1 MDVKWVTVDIKGLFA
16 NIPKRQLYMLLGA
29 VAVLLLYGWWSLL
42 FKPAWEER
50 DRLRTQLAGL
60 EQQLFQK
67 MRIAANLPQL
77 EAEIK
82 QLQARLKASVARLPE
97 EKEIPTLLT
106 QVNSLGEESGLV
118 FTLFRPQAAVK
129 KDFYAEVPIQVR
141 VEGSF
146 HALGA
151 FFDRIGKMERIMNIG
166 TLSVSPAPAAGQD
179 GRRRATDMTIIAEFN
194 ATTFTFV
201 GTGG

>member
-1 MDVKWVTVDIKGLFA
+1 MDIKGLFA
-16 NIPKRQLYMLLGA
+16 NMPKRQLYLLLGL
-29 VAVLLLYGWWSLL
+29 VAVGFLLMWWYLL
-42 FKPAWEER
+42 FQPAWGER
-50 DRLRTQLAGL
+50 DRLQTQLAGL

-67 MRIAANLPQL
+67 KRIAANLPQL

-82 QLQARLKASVARLPE
+82 QLQERLKASVARLPE

-106 QVNSLGEESGLV
+106 QVNSLGEESGLA

-151 FFDRIGKMERIMNIG
+151 FFDRIGKMERIVNIG
-166 TLSVSPAPAAGQD
+166 ALSVAPAPATGPG
-179 GRRRATDMTIIAEFN
+179 GRRRGPDMTIIADFS

-201 GTGG
+201 PTGG

>member
-1 MDVKWVTVDIKGLFA
+1 MDIKGLFA
-16 NIPKRQLYMLLGA
+16 NMPKRQLYVLLGL
-29 VAVLLLYGWWSLL
+29 VAVGFLLMWWYLL
-42 FKPAWEER
+42 FQPAWDER
-50 DRLRTQLAGL
+50 DRLQTQLDGL

-82 QLQARLKASVARLPE
+82 QLQERLKTSVARLPE

-106 QVNSLGEESGLV
+106 QVNSLGEESGLA

-151 FFDRIGKMERIMNIG
+151 FFDRIGKMERIVNIG
-166 TLSVSPAPAAGQD
+166 ALSVAPAPATGPG
-179 GRRRATDMTIIAEFN
+179 GRRRGPDMTIIADFS

-201 GTGG
+201 PTGG

>member
-1 MDVKWVTVDIKGLFA
+1 MDIKGLFA
-16 NIPKRQLYMLLGA
+16 NMPKRQLYILLGL
-29 VAVLLLYGWWSLL
+29 VAVGFLLMWWYLL
-42 FKPAWEER
+42 FQPAWDER
-50 DRLRTQLAGL
+50 DRLQTQLDGL

-82 QLQARLKASVARLPE
+82 QLQERLKASVARLPE

-106 QVNSLGEESGLV
+106 QVNSLGEESGLA

-151 FFDRIGKMERIMNIG
+151 FFDRIGKMERIVNIG
-166 TLSVSPAPAAGQD
+166 ALSVAPAPATGPG
-179 GRRRATDMTIIAEFN
+179 GRRRGPDITIIADFS

-201 GTGG
+201 PTGG

>member
-1 MDVKWVTVDIKGLFA
+1 MDIKGLFA
-16 NIPKRQLYMLLGA
+16 NMPKRQLYLLLGL
-29 VAVLLLYGWWSLL
+29 VAVGFLLMWWYLL
-42 FKPAWEER
+42 FRPAWDER
-50 DRLRTQLAGL
+50 DRLQTQLAGL

-67 MRIAANLPQL
+67 KRIAANLPQL

-82 QLQARLKASVARLPE
+82 QLQERLKASVARLPE

-106 QVNSLGEESGLV
+106 QVNSLGEESGLA

-151 FFDRIGKMERIMNIG
+151 FFDRIGKMERIVNIG
-166 TLSVSPAPAAGQD
+166 ALSVAPAPATGPG
-179 GRRRATDMTIIAEFN
+179 GRRRGPEMTIIADFS

-201 GTGG
+201 PTGG

>member
-1 MDVKWVTVDIKGLFA
+1 MDIKGLFA
-16 NIPKRQLYMLLGA
+16 NIPKRQQYILLGLLA
-29 VAVLLLYGWWSLL
+29 AGLLYGWWALL
-42 FKPAWEER
+42 FQPAWDER
-50 DRLRTQLAGL
+50 DRLQIQLAGL

-67 MRIAANLPQL
+67 KRIAANLPQL

-82 QLQARLKASVARLPE
+82 QLQERLKASVARLPE

-106 QVNSLGEESGLV
+106 QVNSLGEESGLA

-151 FFDRIGKMERIMNIG
+151 FFDRIGKMERIVNIG
-166 TLSVSPAPAAGQD
+166 ALSVAPAPATGPG
-179 GRRRATDMTIIAEFN
+179 GRRRGPDMTIIADFS

-201 GTGG
+201 STGG

>member
-1 MDVKWVTVDIKGLFA
+1 MDIKGLFA
-16 NIPKRQLYMLLGA
+16 NIPKRQLYLLLGLLGA
-29 VAVLLLYGWWSLL
+29 GLLAAWWYVL
-42 FKPAWEER
+42 FQPAWAEW
-50 DRLRTQLAGL
+50 DQLQTQLASL

-67 MRIAANLPQL
+67 RRIAANLPHL

-82 QLQARLKASVARLPE
+82 QLQERLKASVARLPE

-106 QVNSLGEESGLV
+106 QVNSLGEESGLA

-129 KDFYAEVPIQVR
+129 KDFYSEVPIQVR

-151 FFDRIGKMERIMNIG
+151 FFDRIGKMERIVNIG
-166 TLSVSPAPAAGQD
+166 ALTLAPAPATGPG
-179 GRRRATDMTIIAEFN
+179 GRRRGADLSIIADFS

-201 GTGG
+201 PAAGG

>member
-1 MDVKWVTVDIKGLFA
+1 MDIKGLFA
-16 NIPKRQLYMLLGA
+16 NIPKRQLYMLLG
-29 VAVLLLYGWWSLL
+29 LLAAGLLFGWWSLL

-50 DRLRTQLAGL
+50 DRLQTQLAGL

-67 MRIAANLPQL
+67 KRIAANLPQL

-166 TLSVSPAPAAGQD
+166 TLSVSLAPAAGQD
-179 GRRRATDMTIIAEFN
+179 GRRRATALTIIAEFN

>member
-1 MDVKWVTVDIKGLFA
+1 MDIKGLFA
-16 NIPKRQLYMLLGA
+16 NMPKRQLYLLLGL
-29 VAVLLLYGWWSLL
+29 VAVGFLLMWWYLL
-42 FKPAWEER
+42 FQPAWDER
-50 DRLRTQLAGL
+50 DRVQTRLAGL

-67 MRIAANLPQL
+67 KRIAANLPQL

-82 QLQARLKASVARLPE
+82 QLQERLKASVARLPE

-106 QVNSLGEESGLV
+106 QVNSLGEESGLA

-151 FFDRIGKMERIMNIG
+151 FFDRIGKMERIVNIG
-166 TLSVSPAPAAGQD
+166 ALSVAPAPATGPG
-179 GRRRATDMTIIAEFN
+179 GRRRGPDMTIIADFN

-201 GTGG
+201 PTGG

>member
-1 MDVKWVTVDIKGLFA
+1 MDLRGQLEGLFA
-16 NIPKRQLYMLLGA
+16 NIPKRQLYILLGA
-29 VAVLLLYGWWSLL
+29 AAVLVLYGWWSFL
-42 FKPAWEER
+42 FKPAWDEV
-50 DRLRTQLAGL
+50 DRLQKQLDSL
-60 EQQLFQK
+60 VLQLNQK
-67 MRIAANLPQL
+67 RRIAANLPQL
-77 EAEIK
+77 EAQIK
-82 QLQARLKASVARLPE
+82 QLEARLSASVARLPE

-118 FTLFRPQAAVK
+118 FTLFRPQAVVK

-151 FFDRIGKMERIMNIG
+151 FFDRIGKMDRIVNIG
-166 TLSVSPAPAAGQD
+166 TLNVAPAPATRAGGQ
-179 GRRRATDMTIIAEFN
+179 RRAIDMSIIADFS

-201 GTGG
+201 ATGG

>member
-1 MDVKWVTVDIKGLFA
+1 MDIKGLFA
-16 NIPKRQLYMLLGA
+16 NMPKRQLYLLLGL
-29 VAVLLLYGWWSLL
+29 VAVGSLL
-42 FKPAWEER
+42 MWWYLLFQPAWNER
-50 DRLRTQLAGL
+50 GRLQTQLAGL

-67 MRIAANLPQL
+67 KRIAANLPQL

-82 QLQARLKASVARLPE
+82 QLQERLKASVARLPE

-106 QVNSLGEESGLV
+106 QVNSLGEESGLA

-151 FFDRIGKMERIMNIG
+151 FFDRIGKMERIVNIG
-166 TLSVSPAPAAGQD
+166 ALSVAPAPATGPG
-179 GRRRATDMTIIAEFN
+179 GRRRGPDMTIIADFS

-201 GTGG
+201 PTGG

>member
-1 MDVKWVTVDIKGLFA
+1 MDIKGLFA
-16 NIPKRQLYMLLGA
+16 NMPKRQLYLLLGL
-29 VAVLLLYGWWSLL
+29 VAVGFLLMWWYLL
-42 FKPAWEER
+42 FRPAWDER
-50 DRLRTQLAGL
+50 DRLQTQLAGL

-67 MRIAANLPQL
+67 KRIAANLPQL

-82 QLQARLKASVARLPE
+82 QLQERLKASVARLPE

-106 QVNSLGEESGLV
+106 QVNSLGEESGLA

-151 FFDRIGKMERIMNIG
+151 FFDRIGKMERIVNIG
-166 TLSVSPAPAAGQD
+166 ALSVAPAPATGPG
-179 GRRRATDMTIIAEFN
+179 GRRRGPEMTIIADFN

-201 GTGG
+201 PTGG

>member
-1 MDVKWVTVDIKGLFA
+1 MDIKGLFA
-16 NIPKRQLYMLLGA
+16 NIPKRQQYILLGLLA
-29 VAVLLLYGWWSLL
+29 AGLLYGWWALL
-42 FKPAWEER
+42 FQPAWDER
-50 DRLRTQLAGL
+50 DRLQIQLAGL

-67 MRIAANLPQL
+67 KRIAANLPQL

-82 QLQARLKASVARLPE
+82 QLQERLKASVARLPE

-106 QVNSLGEESGLV
+106 QVNSLGEESGLA

-151 FFDRIGKMERIMNIG
+151 FFDRIGKMERIVNIG
-166 TLSVSPAPAAGQD
+166 ALSVAPAPATGPG
-179 GRRRATDMTIIAEFN
+179 GRRRGPDMTIIADFS

-201 GTGG
+201 PTGG

>member
-1 MDVKWVTVDIKGLFA
+1 MDIKGLFA
-16 NIPKRQLYMLLGA
+16 NIPKRQQYIAL
-29 VAVLLLYGWWSLL
+29 VAAGILLLYGWWSFL
-42 FKPAWEER
+42 FSPAWEER

-67 MRIAANLPQL
+67 KRIAANLPQL

-151 FFDRIGKMERIMNIG
+151 FFDRMGKMERIMNIG
-166 TLSVSPAPAAGQD
+166 TLSVSPAPATGQD
-179 GRRRATDMTIIAEFN
+179 GRRRASDMTIIAEFN

>member
-1 MDVKWVTVDIKGLFA
+1 MDIKGLFA
-16 NIPKRQLYMLLGA
+16 NMPKRQLYVLLGL
-29 VAVLLLYGWWSLL
+29 VAVGFLLMWWYLL
-42 FKPAWEER
+42 FQPAWVER
-50 DRLRTQLAGL
+50 DKLQSQLAGL

-67 MRIAANLPQL
+67 KRIAANLPQL

-82 QLQARLKASVARLPE
+82 QLQERLKASVARLPE

-106 QVNSLGEESGLV
+106 QVNSLGEESGLA

-151 FFDRIGKMERIMNIG
+151 FFDRIGKMERIVNIG
-166 TLSVSPAPAAGQD
+166 ALSVAPAPATGPG
-179 GRRRATDMTIIAEFN
+179 GRRRGPDMTIIADFS

-201 GTGG
+201 PTGG

>member
-1 MDVKWVTVDIKGLFA
+1 MDLRGQLEGLVA
-16 NIPKRQLYMLLGA
+16 NIPKRQLY
-29 VAVLLLYGWWSLL
+29 VLLALAGMGLLYVWWALL
-42 FKPAWEER
+42 FKPAWDEV
-50 DRLRTQLAGL
+50 DRLQKQLDSL
-60 EQQLFQK
+60 VLQLNQK
-67 MRIAANLPQL
+67 RRIAANLPEL
-77 EAEIK
+77 EAQIK
-82 QLQARLKASVARLPE
+82 QLQARLNASVARLPE

-129 KDFYAEVPIQVR
+129 RDFYAEVPIQVR

-151 FFDRIGKMERIMNIG
+151 FFDRIGKMDRIVNIG
-166 TLSVSPAPAAGQD
+166 TLNVSPAPATRAGGQ
-179 GRRRATDMTIIAEFN
+179 RRATDMSIIADFN

-201 GTGG
+201 ATGG

>member
-1 MDVKWVTVDIKGLFA
+1 MDIKGLFA
-16 NIPKRQLYMLLGA
+16 NMPKRQLYLLLGL
-29 VAVLLLYGWWSLL
+29 VAVGFLLMWWYLL
-42 FKPAWEER
+42 FQPAWDER
-50 DRLRTQLAGL
+50 DRLQTQLAGL

-67 MRIAANLPQL
+67 KRIAANLPQL

-82 QLQARLKASVARLPE
+82 QLQERLKASVARLPE

-106 QVNSLGEESGLV
+106 QVNSLGEESGLA

-151 FFDRIGKMERIMNIG
+151 FFDRIGKMERIVNIG
-166 TLSVSPAPAAGQD
+166 ALSVAPAPATGPG
-179 GRRRATDMTIIAEFN
+179 GRRRGPEMTIIADFS

-201 GTGG
+201 PTGG

>member
-1 MDVKWVTVDIKGLFA
+1 MDIKGLFA
-16 NIPKRQLYMLLGA
+16 NMPKRQLYLLLGLAA
-29 VAVLLLYGWWSLL
+29 VGFLLMWWYLL
-42 FKPAWEER
+42 FQPAWDER
-50 DRLRTQLAGL
+50 GRLQTQLASL
-60 EQQLFQK
+60 EQQLFAK
-67 MRIAANLPQL
+67 KRIAANLPQL

-82 QLQARLKASVARLPE
+82 QLQERLKASVARLPE

-106 QVNSLGEESGLV
+106 QVNSLGEESGLA

-151 FFDRIGKMERIMNIG
+151 FFDRIGKMERIVNIG
-166 TLSVSPAPAAGQD
+166 ALSVAPAPATGPG
-179 GRRRATDMTIIAEFN
+179 GRRRGPDMTIIADFS

-201 GTGG
+201 PTGG

>member
-1 MDVKWVTVDIKGLFA
+1 MDIKGLFA
-16 NIPKRQLYMLLGA
+16 NMPKRQLYLLLGL
-29 VAVLLLYGWWSLL
+29 VAAGFLLVWWYLL
-42 FKPAWEER
+42 FKPAWDER
-50 DRLRTQLAGL
+50 DQLQTKLAGL

-67 MRIAANLPQL
+67 KRIAANLPQL

-82 QLQARLKASVARLPE
+82 QLQERLKASVARLPE

-106 QVNSLGEESGLV
+106 QVNSLGEESGLA

-151 FFDRIGKMERIMNIG
+151 FLDRIGKMDRIVNIG
-166 TLSVSPAPAAGQD
+166 ALSVAPAPATGPG
-179 GRRRATDMTIIAEFN
+179 GRRRGPDITIIADFS

-201 GTGG
+201 PTGG

>member
-1 MDVKWVTVDIKGLFA
+1 MDIKGLFA
-16 NIPKRQLYMLLGA
+16 NMPKRQLYLLLGL
-29 VAVLLLYGWWSLL
+29 VAVGFLLMWWYLL
-42 FKPAWEER
+42 FQPAWNER
-50 DRLRTQLAGL
+50 DRLQTQLAGL

-67 MRIAANLPQL
+67 KRIAANLPQL

-82 QLQARLKASVARLPE
+82 QLQERLKASVARLPE

-106 QVNSLGEESGLV
+106 QVNSLGEESGLA

-151 FFDRIGKMERIMNIG
+151 FFDRIGKMERIVNIG
-166 TLSVSPAPAAGQD
+166 ALSVAPAPATGPG
-179 GRRRATDMTIIAEFN
+179 GRRRGPDITIIADFS

-201 GTGG
+201 PTGG

>member
-1 MDVKWVTVDIKGLFA
+1 MDIKGLFA
-16 NIPKRQLYMLLGA
+16 NMPKRQLYLLLGL
-29 VAVLLLYGWWSLL
+29 VAVGFLLMWWYLL
-42 FKPAWEER
+42 FRPAWDER
-50 DRLRTQLAGL
+50 DRLQTQLDGL

-82 QLQARLKASVARLPE
+82 QLQERLKASVARLPE

-106 QVNSLGEESGLV
+106 QVNSLGEESGLA

-151 FFDRIGKMERIMNIG
+151 FFDRIGKMERIVNIG
-166 TLSVSPAPAAGQD
+166 ALSVAPAPATGPG
-179 GRRRATDMTIIAEFN
+179 GRRRGPDMTIIADFS

-201 GTGG
+201 PTGG

>member
-1 MDVKWVTVDIKGLFA
+1 MDIKGLFA
-16 NIPKRQLYMLLGA
+16 NMPKRQLYLLLGL
-29 VAVLLLYGWWSLL
+29 VAVGFLLMWWYLL
-42 FKPAWEER
+42 FQPAWDER
-50 DRLRTQLAGL
+50 DRLQTQLAGL

-67 MRIAANLPQL
+67 KRIAANLPQL

-82 QLQARLKASVARLPE
+82 QLQERLKASVARLPE

-106 QVNSLGEESGLV
+106 QVNSLGEESGLA

-151 FFDRIGKMERIMNIG
+151 FFDRIGKMERIVNIG
-166 TLSVSPAPAAGQD
+166 ALSVAPAPATGPG
-179 GRRRATDMTIIAEFN
+179 GRRRGPDMTIIADFS

-201 GTGG
+201 PTGG

>member
-1 MDVKWVTVDIKGLFA
+1 MDIKGLFA
-16 NIPKRQLYMLLGA
+16 NIPKRQMYILLGLMA
-29 VAVLLLYGWWSLL
+29 AGLLYGWWSLL

-67 MRIAANLPQL
+67 KRIAANLPQL

-118 FTLFRPQAAVK
+118 FTLFRPQATVK

-151 FFDRIGKMERIMNIG
+151 FLDRIGKMERIVNIG
-166 TLSVSPAPAAGQD
+166 ALSVAPAPATGPG
-179 GRRRATDMTIIAEFN
+179 GRRRAPDLSIIADFN

-201 GTGG
+201 ATGG

>member
-1 MDVKWVTVDIKGLFA
+1 MDIKGLFA
-16 NIPKRQLYMLLGA
+16 NMPKRQLYLLLGL
-29 VAVLLLYGWWSLL
+29 VAAGFLLVWWYLL
-42 FKPAWEER
+42 FKPAWDER
-50 DRLRTQLAGL
+50 DQLQTKLAGL

-67 MRIAANLPQL
+67 RRIAANLPQL

-82 QLQARLKASVARLPE
+82 QLQERLKASVARLPE

-106 QVNSLGEESGLV
+106 QVNSLGEESGLA

-151 FFDRIGKMERIMNIG
+151 FLDRIGKMDRIVNIG
-166 TLSVSPAPAAGQD
+166 ALSVAPAPATGSG
-179 GRRRATDMTIIAEFN
+179 GRRRGPDITIIADFS

-201 GTGG
+201 PTGG

>member
-1 MDVKWVTVDIKGLFA
+1 MDIKGLFA
-16 NIPKRQLYMLLGA
+16 NMPKRQLYLLLGL
-29 VAVLLLYGWWSLL
+29 VAVGFLLMWWYLL
-42 FKPAWEER
+42 FQPAWNER
-50 DRLRTQLAGL
+50 GRLQTQLAGL

-67 MRIAANLPQL
+67 KRIAANLPQL

-82 QLQARLKASVARLPE
+82 QLQERLKASVARLPE

-106 QVNSLGEESGLV
+106 QVNSLGEESGLA

-151 FFDRIGKMERIMNIG
+151 FFDRIGKMERIVNIG
-166 TLSVSPAPAAGQD
+166 ALSVAPAPATGPG
-179 GRRRATDMTIIAEFN
+179 GRRRGPDMTIIADFS

-201 GTGG
+201 PTGG

>member
-1 MDVKWVTVDIKGLFA
+1 MDIKGLFA
-16 NIPKRQLYMLLGA
+16 NMPKRQLYVLLGL
-29 VAVLLLYGWWSLL
+29 VAVGFLLMWWYLL
-42 FKPAWEER
+42 FQPAWDER
-50 DRLRTQLAGL
+50 DRLQTQLAGL

-67 MRIAANLPQL
+67 KRIAANLPQL

-82 QLQARLKASVARLPE
+82 QLQERLKASVARLPE

-106 QVNSLGEESGLV
+106 QVNSLGEESGLA

-151 FFDRIGKMERIMNIG
+151 FLDRIGKMDRIVNIG
-166 TLSVSPAPAAGQD
+166 ALSVAPAPATGPG
-179 GRRRATDMTIIAEFN
+179 GRKRSADMSIIADFN

-201 GTGG
+201 ATGG

>member
-1 MDVKWVTVDIKGLFA
+1 MDIKGLFA
-16 NIPKRQLYMLLGA
+16 NMPKRQLYVLLGL
-29 VAVLLLYGWWSLL
+29 VAVGFLLMWWYLL
-42 FKPAWEER
+42 FQPAWDER
-50 DRLRTQLAGL
+50 DRLQTQLDGL

-82 QLQARLKASVARLPE
+82 QLQERLKTSVARLPE

-106 QVNSLGEESGLV
+106 QVNSLGEESGLA

-151 FFDRIGKMERIMNIG
+151 FFYRIGKMERIVNIG
-166 TLSVSPAPAAGQD
+166 ALSVAPAPATGPG
-179 GRRRATDMTIIAEFN
+179 GRRRGPDMTIIADFS
-194 ATTFTFV
+194 ATTFPFV
-201 GTGG
+201 PTGG

>member
-1 MDVKWVTVDIKGLFA
+1 MDIKGLFA
-16 NIPKRQLYMLLGA
+16 NMPKRQLYLLLGL
-29 VAVLLLYGWWSLL
+29 VAAGFLLVWWYLL
-42 FKPAWEER
+42 FKPAWDER
-50 DRLRTQLAGL
+50 DQLQTKLAGL

-67 MRIAANLPQL
+67 RRIAANLPQL

-82 QLQARLKASVARLPE
+82 QLQERLKASVARLPE

-106 QVNSLGEESGLV
+106 QVNSLGEESGLA

-151 FFDRIGKMERIMNIG
+151 FLDRIGKMDRIVNIG
-166 TLSVSPAPAAGQD
+166 ALSVAPAPATGPG
-179 GRRRATDMTIIAEFN
+179 GRRRGPDMTIIADFS

-201 GTGG
+201 PTGG

>member
-1 MDVKWVTVDIKGLFA
+1 MDIKGLFA
-16 NIPKRQLYMLLGA
+16 NMPKRQLYLLLGL
-29 VAVLLLYGWWSLL
+29 VAVGFLLMWWYLL
-42 FKPAWEER
+42 FQPAWNER
-50 DRLRTQLAGL
+50 DRLQTQLAGL

-67 MRIAANLPQL
+67 KRIAANLPQL

-82 QLQARLKASVARLPE
+82 QLQERLKASVARLPE

-106 QVNSLGEESGLV
+106 QVNSLGEESGLA

-151 FFDRIGKMERIMNIG
+151 FFDRIGKMERIVNIG
-166 TLSVSPAPAAGQD
+166 ALSVAPAPATGPG
-179 GRRRATDMTIIAEFN
+179 GRRRGPDMTIIADFS

-201 GTGG
+201 PTGG

>member
-1 MDVKWVTVDIKGLFA
+1 MDIKGLFA
-16 NIPKRQLYMLLGA
+16 NMPKRQLYLLLGL
-29 VAVLLLYGWWSLL
+29 VAAGFLLVWWYLL
-42 FKPAWEER
+42 FKPAWDER
-50 DRLRTQLAGL
+50 DQLQTKLAGL

-67 MRIAANLPQL
+67 RRIAANLPQL

-82 QLQARLKASVARLPE
+82 QLQERLKASVARLPE

-151 FFDRIGKMERIMNIG
+151 FLDRIGKMDRIVNIG
-166 TLSVSPAPAAGQD
+166 ALSVAPAPATGSG
-179 GRRRATDMTIIAEFN
+179 GRRRGPDITIIADFS

-201 GTGG
+201 PTGG

>member
-1 MDVKWVTVDIKGLFA
+1 MDIKGLFA
-16 NIPKRQLYMLLGA
+16 NIPKRQQYILGGLLAAG
-29 VAVLLLYGWWSLL
+29 LLYGWWGLL
-42 FKPAWEER
+42 FKPAW
-50 DRLRTQLAGL
+50 DRNDQL
-60 EQQLFQK
+60 QKQLDSLVFQLDQK
-67 MRIAANLPQL
+67 KRIAANLPRL

-82 QLQARLKASVARLPE
+82 QLQERLKASVARLPE

-106 QVNSLGEESGLV
+106 QVNSLGEEAGLV
-118 FTLFRPQAAVK
+118 FTLFRPQPTVK

-151 FFDRIGKMERIMNIG
+151 FLDRIGKMERIVNIG
-166 TLSVSPAPAAGQD
+166 ALNVALAPATGPG
-179 GRRRATDMTIIAEFN
+179 GRPRAPDQSIIADFS

-201 GTGG
+201 ATGS

>member
-1 MDVKWVTVDIKGLFA
+1 MDIKGLFA
-16 NIPKRQLYMLLGA
+16 NMPKRQLYLLLGL
-29 VAVLLLYGWWSLL
+29 VAVGFLLMWWYLL
-42 FKPAWEER
+42 FQPAWDER
-50 DRLRTQLAGL
+50 DRVQTRLAGL

-67 MRIAANLPQL
+67 KRIAANLPQL

-82 QLQARLKASVARLPE
+82 QLQERLKASVARLPE

-106 QVNSLGEESGLV
+106 QVNSLGEESGLA

-151 FFDRIGKMERIMNIG
+151 FFDRIGKMERIVNIG
-166 TLSVSPAPAAGQD
+166 ALSVAPAPATGPG
-179 GRRRATDMTIIAEFN
+179 GRRRGPDMTIIADFS

-201 GTGG
+201 PTGG

>member
-1 MDVKWVTVDIKGLFA
+1 MDLRGQLEGLFA
-16 NIPKRQLYMLLGA
+16 NIPKRQLY
-29 VAVLLLYGWWSLL
+29 VLLALAGMGLLYVWWALL
-42 FKPAWEER
+42 FKPAWDEV
-50 DRLRTQLAGL
+50 DRLQKQLDGL
-60 EQQLFQK
+60 VLQLNQK
-67 MRIAANLPQL
+67 RRIAANLPEL
-77 EAEIK
+77 EAQIK
-82 QLQARLKASVARLPE
+82 QLQARLNASVARLPE

-129 KDFYAEVPIQVR
+129 RDFYAEVPIQVR

-151 FFDRIGKMERIMNIG
+151 FFDRIGKMDRIVNIG
-166 TLSVSPAPAAGQD
+166 TLNVSPAPATRTGDQ
-179 GRRRATDMTIIAEFN
+179 RRATDMSIIADFN

-201 GTGG
+201 ATGG

>member
-1 MDVKWVTVDIKGLFA
+1 MDIKGLFA
-16 NIPKRQLYMLLGA
+16 NIPKRQLYILGGLLA
-29 VAVLLLYGWWSLL
+29 VGLLYGWWALL
-42 FKPAWEER
+42 FKPAW
-50 DRLRTQLAGL
+50 DRNDQL
-60 EQQLFQK
+60 QKQLDSLVFQLDQK
-67 MRIAANLPQL
+67 KRIAANLPRL

-82 QLQARLKASVARLPE
+82 QLQERLRASIARLPE

-106 QVNSLGEESGLV
+106 QVNSLGEEAGLV

-129 KDFYAEVPIQVR
+129 KDFYAEIPIQVR

-151 FFDRIGKMERIMNIG
+151 FFDRIGKMERIVNIG
-166 TLSVSPAPAAGQD
+166 ALNVAPAPATGPG
-179 GRRRATDMTIIAEFN
+179 GRPRPPDQTIIADFS

-201 GTGG
+201 AGAS

>member
-1 MDVKWVTVDIKGLFA
+1 MDIKGLFA
-16 NIPKRQLYMLLGA
+16 NIPKRQLYLLLGLLGA
-29 VAVLLLYGWWSLL
+29 GLLAAWWYVL
-42 FKPAWEER
+42 FQPAWAEW
-50 DRLRTQLAGL
+50 DQLQTQLASL

-67 MRIAANLPQL
+67 RRIAANLPHL

-82 QLQARLKASVARLPE
+82 QLQERLKASVARLPE

-106 QVNSLGEESGLV
+106 QVNSLGEESGLA

-129 KDFYAEVPIQVR
+129 KDFYSEVPIQVR

-151 FFDRIGKMERIMNIG
+151 FFDRIGKMERIVNIG
-166 TLSVSPAPAAGQD
+166 ALNVAPAPATGPG
-179 GRRRATDMTIIAEFN
+179 GRRRGADLSIIADFS

-201 GTGG
+201 PAAGG

>member
-1 MDVKWVTVDIKGLFA
+1 MDIKGLFA
-16 NIPKRQLYMLLGA
+16 NMPKRQLSLLLGL
-29 VAVLLLYGWWSLL
+29 VAVGFLLMWWYLL
-42 FKPAWEER
+42 FQPAWDKR
-50 DRLRTQLAGL
+50 DRLQTQLAGL

-67 MRIAANLPQL
+67 KRIAANLPQL

-82 QLQARLKASVARLPE
+82 QLQERLKASVARLPE

-106 QVNSLGEESGLV
+106 QVNSLGEESGLA
-118 FTLFRPQAAVK
+118 FTLFRPQGAVK

-151 FFDRIGKMERIMNIG
+151 FFDRIGKMERIVNIG
-166 TLSVSPAPAAGQD
+166 ALSVAPAPATGPG
-179 GRRRATDMTIIAEFN
+179 GRRRGPDMTIIADFS

-201 GTGG
+201 PTGG

>member
-1 MDVKWVTVDIKGLFA
+1 MDIKGLFA
-16 NIPKRQLYMLLGA
+16 NIPKRQVYILLGLMA
-29 VAVLLLYGWWSLL
+29 AGLLYGWWSLL

-67 MRIAANLPQL
+67 KRIAANLPQL

-82 QLQARLKASVARLPE
+82 QLQERLKASVARLPE

-106 QVNSLGEESGLV
+106 KVNSLGEESGLV
-118 FTLFRPQAAVK
+118 FTLFRPQATVK

-151 FFDRIGKMERIMNIG
+151 FLDRIGKMERIVNIG
-166 TLSVSPAPAAGQD
+166 ALSVAPAPATGPG
-179 GRRRATDMTIIAEFN
+179 GRKRSADMSIIADFN

-201 GTGG
+201 ATGG